1 MPDYSIPSIKGDE
14 TFFADENLMKK
25 SCRYNS
31 DAVSSQN
38 DVVDVVM
45 ERII

>member
-31 DAVSSQN
+31 DAVSGQN
-38 DVVDVVM
+38 DVVTVLLGRM
-45 ERII
+45 I